1 MAPED
6 TPGLRTFIE
15 QNLGITLDA
24 ELVGRLEEG
33 LGTMIDDD
41 PARWRDVERNL
52 AAAAGDDPDDSATVQ
67 PVLERLLDEASS
79 GQPSEPLA
87 CLPDWTPGQQ
97 AIVATR
103 VIQGEIDNGGAPAVF
118 YNAVDS
124 LLVDAIDGFRLLGLE
139 EHANAL
145 ADLVASGLSEDSPEG
160 ADDAFHEAWFSLPD
174 TEPARAAYIR
184 AHPEEFPA

>member
-15 QNLGITLDA
+15 QNLGITLGA

-103 VIQGEIDNGGAPAVF
+103 VIQGEIDNGGAGC
-118 YNAVDS
+118 
-124 LLVDAIDGFRLLGLE
+124 LLQRGR
-139 EHANAL
+139 HAA
-145 ADLVASGLSEDSPEG
+145 G
-160 ADDAFHEAWFSLPD
+160 
-174 TEPARAAYIR
+174 
-184 AHPEEFPA
+184 